1 MKLARRFITSREGFL
16 RQIFSICKSFRRHPA
31 QLIARRL
38 GCLFIR
44 LSKRLSSII
53 CLYRDKFNLG
63 QQDVSKMFQFV
74 QTELANPMSFRSRN
88 LRICTCIPKVSF
100 NSLKSQAQ
108 TQGTKIW
115 NRMEEVME
123 CQERYGQEIERE
135 VEVDHHNIKCPIS
148 QGTSI
153 AIL

>member
-74 QTELANPMSFRSRN
+74 QTELANLYSQGQLQFTQISSSNSGNKNLEQDGRGDGMSREIWSRDRKRSRG
-88 LRICTCIPKVSF
+88 RP
-100 NSLKSQAQ
+100 SQPQ
-108 TQGTKIW
+108 
-115 NRMEEVME
+115 MP
-123 CQERYGQEIERE
+123 
-135 VEVDHHNIKCPIS
+135 NISRLI
-148 QGTSI
+148 
-153 AIL
+153 